1 MRPDLELTIRWKTA
15 AAAALVGLTA
25 VALASCGQPG
35 AGSVPSNAAAP
46 TNAAAAAPAAP
57 GMNAGPAAPAPA
69 GTGRWDSIA
78 VDDARGSQGGAA
90 GYGVGTATSPGG
102 AQAEAMVACQKAG
115 NNNCVVK
122 LTYTAC
128 GAYASSTTTFGTGTG
143 DTAQQARASALANCG
158 DAAACQLSVSD
169 CVGQ

>member
-46 TNAAAAAPAAP
+46 TNAAA
-57 GMNAGPAAPAPA
+57 AAPAPA